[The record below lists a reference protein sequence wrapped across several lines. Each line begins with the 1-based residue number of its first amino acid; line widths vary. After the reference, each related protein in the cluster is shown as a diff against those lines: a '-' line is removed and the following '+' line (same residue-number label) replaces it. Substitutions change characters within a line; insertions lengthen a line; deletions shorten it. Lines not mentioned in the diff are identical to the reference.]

1 MDGGF
6 LNKSK
11 DMQNTRLKAQMYY
24 KSQYPVSDVADSEHD
39 SRVQF
44 KYSEQK
50 LKGERKILDLR
61 GRRRLH
67 NDQILFS
74 SSLQEEWT
82 RREVI

>member
-39 SRVQF
+39 SRV
-44 KYSEQK
+44 
-50 LKGERKILDLR
+50 
-61 GRRRLH
+61 
-67 NDQILFS
+67 
-74 SSLQEEWT
+74 
-82 RREVI
+82 